1 MRYGGRVAGPT
12 IRSRADRQV
21 YMFLFRKLMLM
32 TKKEDDGYQYKMHLE
47 VVIVISYLS
56 NWWCLRTYMYVCTS
70 VCVSCLLSEY
80 NTLWAAEVFLG
91 M

>member
-12 IRSRADRQV
+12 IKSRADRQV
-21 YMFLFRKLMLM
+21 YVFLFRKLMLM

-47 VVIVISYLS
+47 VVIVIPYLS
-56 NWWCLRTYMYVCTS
+56 NLWCLRTYTYVYPYVCHACCQNTI
-70 VCVSCLLSEY
+70 LYGQQKLFLS
-80 NTLWAAEVFLG
+80 